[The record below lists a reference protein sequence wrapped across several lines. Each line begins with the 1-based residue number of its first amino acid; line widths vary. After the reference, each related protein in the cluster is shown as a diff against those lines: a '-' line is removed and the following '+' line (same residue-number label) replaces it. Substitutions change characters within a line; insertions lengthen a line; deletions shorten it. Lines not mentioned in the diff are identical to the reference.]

1 MVMMMVMLLAQMV
14 VGVVVAHAPALG
26 QEPAGGTC
34 RGGLPGLPAQVAAL
48 SSREE
53 ALAGRPTLV
62 ARQTSAGTVGTSP
75 DTAPAWTAARTTL
88 WGGTA
93 APLLA
98 ARRLSRRWAAA
109 TAPATTAGAASARS
123 GAAGRRR
130 WPALVRRRCGR
141 PSFEGEG
148 EGCAALRSN
157 FLVPT
162 TCTNASSTP
171 STPPPS
177 SPPSFPP
184 PSSSTPTT

>member
-1 MVMMMVMLLAQMV
+1 MAVMTVMIITMMMVVMDGDDDGGV
-14 VGVVVAHAPALG
+14 VGADGRGVVVAHAPALG

-34 RGGLPGLPAQVAAL
+34 RGGLPGLPARVAAL

-75 DTAPAWTAARTTL
+75 DTAPAWTAAKTTL

-93 APLLA
+93 TPLLA
-98 ARRLSRRWAAA
+98 ARRLSRRWATA

-130 WPALVRRRCGR
+130 WPALVRRRSGR

-148 EGCAALRSN
+148 CVWARVARLSVRTSLN
-157 FLVPT
+157 QQHHHHQHHHH
-162 TCTNASSTP
+162 
-171 STPPPS
+171 
-177 SPPSFPP
+177 
-184 PSSSTPTT
+184 